1 LAARSP
7 FGRYT
12 NYMKPGLD
20 ILLIEDNDALAA
32 NIADYLEAR
41 GHRMDFASDGAVG
54 LALAIST
61 NPDVILLDVALPKM
75 DGLSLCERLRRDA
88 PRHMPVLMLTARDS
102 LDDKLAGFAHGA
114 DDYLVKPFALAEL
127 AARIDALSMRHRL
140 STDHKISIGS
150 LVLNRQQ
157 QCASRN
163 GRELR
168 LSPILWSILQ
178 VLAEAYPR
186 PISRSELTRR
196 LWGDEPPPSDA
207 LRSHIHLLRQ
217 TLDKPFTD
225 TMLETVHGVGFKL
238 VADI

>member
-75 DGLSLCERLRRDA
+75 DGLSLCEQLRRDA
-88 PRHMPVLMLTARDS
+88 PRHIPVLMLTARDT

-140 STDHKISIGS
+140 GTDHKISIGS

-168 LSPILWSILQ
+168 LSPILWSILL
-178 VLAEAYPR
+178 VLAETYPR
-186 PISRSELTRR
+186 PISRSELTKR
-196 LWGDEPPPSDA
+196 LWGDDPPPSDA

-225 TMLETVHGVGFKL
+225 IMLETVHGVGFRL